1 MGEEAE
7 YLEGQ
12 SFTADLEWEMYESE
26 ERDERIEE
34 TKQML
39 AKKPNRELLYYLCS
53 KGPMLN
59 TFPKFQTY
67 DVARRLLENGWTPT
81 SKQRAALI
89 NTAAIA
95 LNSE

>member
-7 YLEGQ
+7 SLYDDWSEYLNEK
-12 SFTADLEWEMYESE
+12 
-26 ERDERIEE
+26 ERAERRERIE
-34 TKQML
+34 TTRQRL
-39 AKKPNRELLYYLCS
+39 AQKPNRELLYYLCS

-89 NTAAIA
+89 NTVAIA
-95 LNSE
+95 LNSD